1 MRMGWWKPGGKSAV
15 SDFRWAIKKT
25 HEELLKF
32 LYLPVM
38 SIPTKTPDV
47 YENVEVKKNVAITM
61 RDGVKLYA
69 NIYKPKVEG
78 AHTHK
83 FPVILIRL
91 PYGKD
96 EYYCQMPAV
105 GKYWAKKGYV
115 CVVQDVRGKWSSEGK
130 WDPFVNEANDGYD
143 TLNWI
148 AKQPWCDG
156 NIGMTGES
164 YFGYT
169 QWAVAP
175 LNHPNLKCIVPGT
188 TATDIYGVW
197 IYNNNAFCIQTL
209 GEWAYSMN
217 AKKYTNYLR
226 LNSPHLPLIT
236 VDDEAGIT
244 CNYYKDWIKHPS
256 RDSYWEH
263 INVNEKYDQIKIP
276 ILHLGGWYDV
286 FLKGTIDDWLGVK
299 QNSESAVARKNQWL
313 LIGPIDHEWTTEYTH
328 KIGKMNIGEKGLEYD
343 ILQQFF
349 DYWLKGID
357 NGFSKTPRVKIF
369 VTGDN
374 KWRYENEWP
383 LARTKYTKYYFHS
396 NGSANTLNGDGAL
409 DTNKPKDEPSDSYVY
424 DPNDPI
430 TVSLE
435 TYLWEL
441 AKYLKDRTSVEK
453 RVDVLVYT
461 TSELEEDL
469 EITGPITVTLYAAS
483 SARDT
488 DFTATLVDVFPTGY
502 VHMIQ
507 EGIVRARYRNSDREA
522 SLIEPNKMY
531 GYTIDLWATSHVVKK
546 GHKIRVDISSSNF
559 NRYDRN
565 PNTGNE
571 FGTDTETVKATQTVY
586 HDTKHPSHITLP
598 IIPR

>member
-1 MRMGWWKPGGKSAV
+1 MGSWKPSGKSAL
-15 SDFRWAIKKT
+15 SDLRWAIKKV

-32 LYLPVM
+32 LYLPLM
-38 SIPTKTPDV
+38 SITTKTPDIHS
-47 YENVEVKKNVAITM
+47 NVEVEKDVAIPM

-69 NIYKPKVEG
+69 NIYRPKVKR
-78 AHTHK
+78 ACANK

-96 EYYCQMPAV
+96 EYYCQMPAI

-130 WDPFVNEANDGYD
+130 WDPFLNEANDGYD
-143 TLNWI
+143 TIDWI

-156 NIGMTGES
+156 NIGMSGES

-175 LNHPNLKCIVPGT
+175 LNHPNLRCIAPAT

-197 IYNNNAFCIQTL
+197 IYNNNVFCMQTL
-209 GEWAYSMN
+209 GIWAYSMN
-217 AKKYTNYLR
+217 AKRYRNELR
-226 LNSPHLPLIT
+226 LNPRHLPLIT
-236 VDDEAGIT
+236 MDDDAGVT
-244 CNYYKDWIKHPS
+244 CDYYKDWIRHAT
-256 RDSYWEH
+256 RDSYWDR
-263 INVNEKYDQIKIP
+263 INVNKEYSRIKIP

-299 QNSESAVARKNQWL
+299 ENSESAAGENQWL
-313 LIGPIDHEWTTEYTH
+313 LIGPIDHEWTTETTH
-328 KIGKMNIGEKGLEYD
+328 KIGKMDIGEEGLEYD
-343 ILQQFF
+343 MLQQFF
-349 DYWLKGID
+349 DYWLKGVD
-357 NGFSKTPRVKIF
+357 NGFSETPRVKIF
-369 VTGDN
+369 VLGDN
-374 KWRYENEWP
+374 EWRYENEWP

-396 NGSANTLNGDGAL
+396 DGSANTLNGDGWL

-424 DPNDPI
+424 DPNDPV
-430 TVSLE
+430 TVSLD

-453 RVDVLVYT
+453 RTDVLVYT
-461 TSELEEDL
+461 TSELEEDI

-488 DFTATLVDVFPTGY
+488 DFTATLVDVFPDGY
-502 VHMIQ
+502 AHMIQ

-522 SLIEPNKMY
+522 SLIESGKTY
-531 GYTIDLWATSHVVKK
+531 EYTIDLWATSHVVKK
-546 GHKIRVDISSSNF
+546 GHKIRVEISSSNF

-565 PNTGNE
+565 LNTGNE
-571 FGTDTETVKATQTVY
+571 FGMNAETVKATQTIY

>member
-1 MRMGWWKPGGKSAV
+1 MGSWKPSGKSAV
-15 SDFRWAIKKT
+15 SDFRWAIKGI

-32 LYLPVM
+32 LYLPLM
-38 SIPTKTPDV
+38 SIPTKTPDI
-47 YENVEVKKNVAITM
+47 YSNVEVEKDVAISM

-69 NIYKPKVEG
+69 NIYRPKVKG
-78 AHTHK
+78 ACAHK

-96 EYYCQMPAV
+96 EYYCQMPAI

-115 CVVQDVRGKWSSEGK
+115 CVVQDVRGKWSSDSN

-143 TLNWI
+143 TIDWI
-148 AKQPWCDG
+148 VKQPWCDG
-156 NIGMTGES
+156 NIGMSGES

-175 LNHPNLKCIVPGT
+175 LNHPNLRCIAPAT

-197 IYNNNAFCIQTL
+197 IYNNNAFCMQTL
-209 GEWAYSMN
+209 GVWAYGMD
-217 AKKYTNYLR
+217 AKKYRNELR
-226 LNSPHLPLIT
+226 LNPQHLPLIT
-236 VDDEAGIT
+236 MDDDAGVT
-244 CNYYKDWIKHPS
+244 CDYYKDWIRHPT
-256 RDSYWEH
+256 RDSYWDR
-263 INVNEKYDQIKIP
+263 INVSKEYSRIKIP

-299 QNSESAVARKNQWL
+299 ENSESAAARENQWL
-313 LIGPIDHEWTTEYTH
+313 LIGPIDHEWTTETTH
-328 KIGKMNIGEKGLEYD
+328 KIGEMDIGEEGLEYD
-343 ILQQFF
+343 MLQQFF
-349 DYWLKGID
+349 DYWLKGVD
-357 NGFSKTPRVKIF
+357 NGFSETPRVKIF
-369 VTGDN
+369 VLGDN
-374 KWRYENEWP
+374 EWRYENEWP

-396 NGSANTLNGDGAL
+396 DGSANTSNGDGWL

-424 DPNDPI
+424 DPNDPV
-430 TVSLE
+430 TVSLD

-453 RVDVLVYT
+453 RTDVLVYT
-461 TSELEEDL
+461 TSELEEDI
-469 EITGPITVTLYAAS
+469 EITGPLTVTLYAAS

-488 DFTATLVDVFPTGY
+488 DFTATLVDVFPDGY
-502 VHMIQ
+502 AHMIQ
-507 EGIVRARYRNSDREA
+507 EGIVRARFRNSDREV
-522 SLIEPNKMY
+522 SLIESGKTY
-531 GYTIDLWATSHVVKK
+531 EYTIDLWATSHVVKK
-546 GHKIRVDISSSNF
+546 GHKIRIEISSSNF

-571 FGTDTETVKATQTVY
+571 FGMDAETVKATQTIY
-586 HDTKHPSHITLP
+586 HDAKHPSHITLP